1 MIVNRNNRKFGLQ
14 GKLVIFVTVLALTTY
29 TVSAIFINF
38 VQPQFFPKI
47 DGFLF
52 QILTYALGI
61 IWSGILAAIFGKVL
75 TKPLQKLEEA
85 AIHVAEGKIGRDIEL
100 PNSSDEIRSVAEA
113 FQQLVQNLRVIVG
126 QIDTG
131 HKKTANTVQLLSSE
145 TNDAARQ
152 ANVVAT
158 TIAEISTGA
167 EESAISIQETAEAVE
182 DIRLLAV
189 EVSNQAGQSSVQ
201 SKEMIDELSNV
212 TEVFRALVSGIRM
225 MSSKSEASLETIREL
240 DQNAQKIGNIV
251 QLVGNIAGQ
260 TNLLAL
266 NASIEAAR
274 AGEHGAGFAVVAE
287 EVRVLADESAQ
298 AVQGISELVGTIQA
312 DVTRVVEEIEDQVEA
327 AATEVSRATETSS
340 DIESMR
346 EKVMTMADSVIE
358 ISNYVQHQLKSIE
371 TTASQSHSVAAIA
384 EETSAGAQEVRAVT
398 QEQLYAIERA
408 DEMAIELKQQS
419 EELYKVIQQFD
430 RTN

>member
-1 MIVNRNNRKFGLQ
+1 MSRNNRKFGLQ
-14 GKLVIFVTVLALTTY
+14 GKLVIFVSVLALTTY
-29 TVSAIFINF
+29 TVSALFINF

-47 DGFLF
+47 DSFVF
-52 QILTYALGI
+52 QIMTYALGI
-61 IWSGILAAIFGKVL
+61 IWSGILAAVFGRVL

-126 QIDTG
+126 QIETG
-131 HKKTANTVQLLSSE
+131 HEKTANTVQLLSSE
-145 TNDAARQ
+145 TNAAARQ

-158 TIAEISTGA
+158 TISEISTGA

-189 EVSNQAGQSSVQ
+189 EVSNQAGQSSIQ
-201 SKEMIDELSNV
+201 SKEMIDELSNA
-212 TEVFRALVSGIRM
+212 TEVFRALVSGIRA
-225 MSSKSEASLETIREL
+225 MSSKSEASLETIRQL
-240 DQNAQKIGNIV
+240 DENAQKIGNIV
-251 QLVGNIAGQ
+251 QLVGSIAGQ

-274 AGEHGAGFAVVAE
+274 AGEHGAGFAVVAD
-287 EVRVLADESAQ
+287 EVRVLADESAR

-327 AATEVSRATETSS
+327 ASIEVSRATETSG
-340 DIESMR
+340 DIEAMR
-346 EKVMTMADSVIE
+346 EKVMSMAEAVVE

-371 TTASQSHSVAAIA
+371 TTAHQSQSVAAIA

-408 DEMAIELKQQS
+408 DEMAVELKQQS
-419 EELYKVIQQFD
+419 EELFKVIQQFD
-430 RTN
+430 RTNG